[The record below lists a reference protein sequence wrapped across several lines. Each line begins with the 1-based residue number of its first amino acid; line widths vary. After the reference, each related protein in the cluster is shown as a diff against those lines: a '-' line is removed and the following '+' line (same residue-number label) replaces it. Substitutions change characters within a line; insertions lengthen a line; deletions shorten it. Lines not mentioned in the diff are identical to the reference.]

1 MQDEPHDDK
10 LSIKE
15 SQGPIQPSSVETAA
29 VPSALTQ
36 EAPTGS
42 LCDLLH
48 EPSWRSALQEEFSK
62 PYFRSLDSFVQGE
75 MSTQQVFPPREM
87 VFRAFNSCPFEKASL
102 YMHRRLLSLSIKTCK
117 DHLRSRP
124 STSSP

>member
-1 MQDEPHDDK
+1 MILIEMPPCMQDDPHDDK

-15 SQGPIQPSSVETAA
+15 SQGQVQPTSVEPA
-29 VPSALTQ
+29 VSAALTQ
-36 EAPTGS
+36 EVNRVSSSIPGS

-48 EPSWRSALQEEFSK
+48 EPSWRSTLQEEFSK
-62 PYFRSLDSFVQGE
+62 PYFRSLDSFAQGE

-102 YMHRRLLSLSIKTCK
+102 YTPCRL
-117 DHLRSRP
+117 RN
-124 STSSP
+124 